1 MVGTHLIIPGGTRVI
16 DAAGKFVIPGGIDA
30 SVRLQ
35 KPYPKGS
42 TGKFILNTY
51 MLLIGF
57 GILDMSLVKFVF
69 INCSTR
75 TLPLFAPLSLK
86 GLTQCQKSLF
96 VLKGAPGRPFPSDF
110 NTTYLQ

>member
-42 TGKFILNTY
+42 TGKFIWNASI
-51 MLLIGF
+51 LLK
-57 GILDMSLVKFVF
+57 V
-69 INCSTR
+69 
-75 TLPLFAPLSLK
+75 
-86 GLTQCQKSLF
+86 
-96 VLKGAPGRPFPSDF
+96 
-110 NTTYLQ
+110 